1 MITAVAEQKEP
12 YSLHSVARMSDGN
25 VAEVFQSL
33 LTNLTFNYTT
43 HASSVLCQRTL
54 DGSLMKHLTLYG
66 VPRRRLASLPWLVTD
81 PLLAALP
88 RDFDP
93 AWCLAPHARG
103 LRLCAQTHAAN
114 GAVHAHALVLA
125 ARREALPIA
134 VDDAVVFAA
143 RSRHI

>member
-1 MITAVAEQKEP
+1 
-12 YSLHSVARMSDGN
+12 
-25 VAEVFQSL
+25 
-33 LTNLTFNYTT
+33 
-43 HASSVLCQRTL
+43 
-54 DGSLMKHLTLYG
+54 MKHLTLYG
-66 VPRRRLASLPWLVTD
+66 VPRRRLASPPWLVTD

-93 AWCLAPHARG
+93 AWRLAPHARG
-103 LRLCAQTHAAN
+103 LRLCAQPHAAD

-134 VDDAVVFAA
+134 VDDAVMFAA